1 MSLRNTLQRSIRRNL
16 RNVSCYFHD
25 IHRNAKGPGTRDT
38 RISTAILNYMSHN
51 RQRDC
56 SLINSRPSRVFCLFS
71 VTLLIRDVTIATKT
85 QKTWPGYQ
93 TSILVVRADPA
104 SFAATVWSLF
114 SQRNIIFYSLLRRW
128 HTLKHDFLIR
138 STNALC
144 NDRSIIVSEK
154 SISPLWLI
162 LTQSY
167 FTFCFDVSEKR
178 KWHTIKLGRW
188 NERDSKSKHR
198 SVFRKRI
205 LRKDV

>member
-1 MSLRNTLQRSIRRNL
+1 MHKLVTLTIVYYL
-16 RNVSCYFHD
+16 
-25 IHRNAKGPGTRDT
+25 GTRANANIFAMNEQYIDKWYLYVHLVF
-38 RISTAILNYMSHN
+38 RIVILLPSNLSTCFLKPFEFSINFNANCSALKHAHN
-51 RQRDC
+51 ARYFFKRNQ
-56 SLINSRPSRVFCLFS
+56 LFRGLHS
-71 VTLLIRDVTIATKT
+71 K
-85 QKTWPGYQ
+85 
-93 TSILVVRADPA
+93 SI
-104 SFAATVWSLF
+104 T
-114 SQRNIIFYSLLRRW
+114 IFYSLLRRW

-154 SISPLWLI
+154 SISPLWVI